1 MNWLHMRL
9 FAYALLTVSASG
21 SAVSAASAVDVEQ
34 HVVIRIRT
42 YSSFSAPKP
51 IVWRERKGPK
61 CIHMDQ
67 LGGAAITQPD
77 SVDLTLRGGQF
88 VRARLEKGC
97 PAHDFFYSGFYLSP
111 APDGQICAGRDVV
124 HARIGGDCGITK
136 FRSLVPHK

>member
-1 MNWLHMRL
+1 MNWEHMRL
-9 FAYALLTVSASG
+9 AAYALLSVSAS
-21 SAVSAASAVDVEQ
+21 VSAWPALSAMDVEQ

-42 YSSFSAPKP
+42 YSAVTAPKP
-51 IVWRERKGPK
+51 MVWRERKGPK
-61 CIHMDQ
+61 CLRMDM

-111 APDGQICAGRDVV
+111 APDGEVCAGRDVV
-124 HARIGGDCGITK
+124 HARIGGDCAITK
-136 FRSLVPHK
+136 FRTLVPQK

>member
-1 MNWLHMRL
+1 MRL
-9 FAYALLTVSASG
+9 FAYALLAVSASG
-21 SAVSAASAVDVEQ
+21 SAVSATFAVDLEQ
-34 HVVIRIRT
+34 HVVVRIRT
-42 YSSFSAPKP
+42 YSAFTAPKP

-61 CIHMDQ
+61 CIRMDQ

-124 HARIGGDCGITK
+124 HARIGGDCSITK
-136 FRSLVPHK
+136 FKALVPHK